1 MCAMQAQDRDF
12 MEAIAAREKD
22 EVTKASARRERARAD
37 AHWMQ
42 QVLEQQMQ
50 LERQREA
57 ELDIL
62 FKCVYCSHTRTFS
75 SSYILSRVSEAF
87 DF

>member
-1 MCAMQAQDRDF
+1 

-37 AHWMQ
+37 AHWMR

-62 FKCVYCSHTRTFS
+62 FKCVLARVLYC
-75 SSYILSRVSEAF
+75 ILCSNPYL
-87 DF
+87 

>member
-1 MCAMQAQDRDF
+1 MSQDRAF
-12 MEAIAAREKD
+12 LEAIAARERD
-22 EVTKASARRERARAD
+22 EVTMASARRERARAD
-37 AHWMQ
+37 EHWMR

-62 FKCVYCSHTRTFS
+62 FKCVPYEYCTQN
-75 SSYILSRVSEAF
+75 E
-87 DF
+87 